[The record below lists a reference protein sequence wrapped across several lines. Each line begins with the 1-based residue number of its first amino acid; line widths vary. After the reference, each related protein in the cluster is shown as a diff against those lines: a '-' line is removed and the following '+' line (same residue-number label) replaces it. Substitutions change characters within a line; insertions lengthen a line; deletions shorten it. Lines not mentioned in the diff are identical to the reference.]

1 MKVSPAQIAKTFA
14 STATG
19 TDVATQAGE
28 LINYLQRTGRMGDA
42 STIVELVQEELDR
55 ASGTIR
61 ATVTTAQAASAETR
75 ALLDSEVAR
84 EFPGK
89 RCNVSYVVNPDLV
102 GGYQVEA
109 DGQLIDASVRQ
120 SLRSFSPTFS

>member
-28 LINYLQRTGRMGDA
+28 LISYLQRTGRMGDA
-42 STIVELVQEELDR
+42 TTIVQLVQEELDR
-55 ASGTIR
+55 ASGTLR
-61 ATVTTAQAASAETR
+61 ASITTAQVAGVATR
-75 ALLDSEVAR
+75 TLLEAEVAR
-84 EFPGK
+84 EFPATTYEFAYQ
-89 RCNVSYVVNPDLV
+89 VDQELI
-102 GGYQVEA
+102 GGYQIEA
-109 DGQLIDASVRQ
+109 AGELIDASLRQ